1 MIMIVKTKVTVSG
14 CTEGGVQISTLE
26 GKGLYRLSGMEHGT
40 LLMAVTGTIV
50 MPM

>member
-1 MIMIVKTKVTVSG
+1 MAVSG
-14 CTEGGVQISTLE
+14 CIEEVVRMSTLE
-26 GKGLYRLSGMEHGT
+26 GKGLYRLSRMEHGT